1 MSSDPDHAD
10 IPSHPAS
17 PLDPFLLE
25 ALAWLRER
33 EHPLASEVAGTMA
46 HYLGWPVGFA
56 ETIINALQVN
66 RLFTTSPWEPGKLH
80 ITRRG
85 MDWLGAIEM
94 AAPTM
99 EQGTPGDDS

>member
-1 MSSDPDHAD
+1 MSSDPDDAD
-10 IPSHPAS
+10 ISTHAVS
-17 PLDPFLLE
+17 PLDPFLLV

-46 HYLGWPVGFA
+46 HHLDWPVGFA

-66 RLFTTSPWEPGKLH
+66 RLFTASPWEPGKLH

-85 MDWLGAIEM
+85 MEWLGAADM
-94 AAPTM
+94 AVPAM
-99 EQGTPGDDS
+99 EQGTTGDDD